1 MTLHLFVNLKAIT
14 ENTRKTIDRC
24 HGFGVEVV
32 GVTKGVSGLPPVAKA
47 MADGGIRTL
56 GDSRLKNIARMR
68 EAGMD
73 QPMLL
78 IRSPALIEVEETVRL
93 CEASLNVDVGV
104 LRALSEVA
112 VRAGKKHGVLLMVD
126 LDTGRE
132 GILPSQLSGACRE
145 VLAMK
150 GLALRG
156 LGTYFDM
163 KSEDELHKPAVGRL
177 VRLAGEMEKEYR
189 TSLPVLSGGSSN
201 VFRSLM
207 LEGRSVPGMNQ
218 LRIGTAILLGLSASI
233 GPRRIQGFHH
243 DTFLLD
249 AELIEVK
256 RRDKTFG
263 ILSLGT
269 LDVDPQFLFPTQ
281 PGVRVVRATS
291 DHTLVDLTESQV
303 SWGVGDRL
311 VFELGYP
318 ALSRLVATDQCS
330 IEYT

>member
-1 MTLHLFVNLKAIT
+1 MAPRLFVNLKAIT

-78 IRSPALIEVEETVRL
+78 IRSPALSEVEETVRL

-177 VRLAGEMEKEYR
+177 VQLAGEMEKEYR

-318 ALSRLVATDQCS
+318 ALSRLAATNQAH
-330 IEYT
+330 IEYR

>member
-1 MTLHLFVNLKAIT
+1 MAPRLFVNLKAIT

-78 IRSPALIEVEETVRL
+78 IRSPALSEVEETVRL

-177 VRLAGEMEKEYR
+177 VQLAGEMEKEYR